1 MSNVSI
7 HSRKS
12 ASSGYEK
19 EIEGFLRTDFGLDEA
34 TCIPF
39 SCGKH
44 WISTPLKVVGR
55 TGEEEQLYAAKV
67 ITAEGL
73 NVHQRIIT
81 NKNAR
86 FVRNGVFDIA
96 FDGSASAYELLQL
109 EARFL
114 RKAKRANISV
124 PTPLEVL
131 KLTAGAALIMEFIEG
146 VPLERVKISEH
157 ALNAVFRLIKQLRGR
172 KLVHG
177 DVRRDNFI
185 MTGEH
190 ELCVIDYLH
199 LAGDIKRALDYDMT
213 SALCHLSLS
222 VGPAIVLEAAR
233 AYLST
238 AELRGAV
245 PFVNFI
251 TQRLTNRDRAQI
263 LQTILA

>member
-1 MSNVSI
+1 MPNAPI
-7 HSRKS
+7 HSRES
-12 ASSGYEK
+12 TTNGYER
-19 EIEGFLRTDFGLDEA
+19 EIADFLRTDFGLDAA

-39 SCGKH
+39 SSGKH
-44 WISTPLKVVGR
+44 WVSTPLKVVGR
-55 TGEEEQLYAAKV
+55 IGEEDRSYAAKV

-73 NVHQRIIT
+73 NVHQRIISV
-81 NKNAR
+81 KNAR
-86 FVRNGVFDIA
+86 FVRNGIFDIS

-114 RKAKRANISV
+114 REAKRANIFV

-146 VPLERVKISEH
+146 VPLERVKISEL
-157 ALNAVFRLIKQLRGR
+157 ALSAVFRLMKQLRGR

-177 DVRRDNFI
+177 DIRRDNFI
-185 MTGEH
+185 MTAEH

-199 LAGDIKRALDYDMT
+199 LAGDIERALDYDMT
-213 SALCHLSLS
+213 SAICHLSLS
-222 VGPAIVLEAAR
+222 ADPAIVLEAAR
-233 AYLST
+233 AHFST

-245 PFVNFI
+245 PFMNFI
-251 TQRLTNRDRAQI
+251 TQRLTNRERAQI